1 MFKYEM
7 HLHTSPVSACAC
19 ASVRENLEFY
29 KKIGYDGVFITNHF
43 FDGNAGFD
51 RTLPYE
57 DKINIYFSDYEDGIK
72 IGKELGIKVFC
83 GVEMSYKGTDFLVY
97 GLDKEWWLSH
107 PEIADMKKSV
117 QLPFLIENGALIF
130 QAHPFREAKYIDHI
144 RLFPCVQGVEVIN
157 AGRTDH
163 VNQMAELYAEHYGK
177 LRIAG
182 TDNHLGADVKMLA
195 GVCTQKPIESVED
208 FIHAMTN
215 GETELFHEPNPL
227 APITE

>member
-7 HLHTSPVSACAC
+7 HLHTSPASACAR

-130 QAHPFREAKYIDHI
+130 QAHPFREARYIDHI
-144 RLFPCVQGVEVIN
+144 RLFTCVQGVETIN
-157 AGRTDH
+157 AERTDF
-163 VNQMAELYAEHYGK
+163 VNKMADLYADYYGK
-177 LRIAG
+177 LKIAG
-182 TDNHLGADVKMLA
+182 SDNHVASKAKNLA
-195 GVCTQKPIESVED
+195 GVQTDTPITSIAD
-208 FIHAMTN
+208 FIERMQS
-215 GETELFHEPNPL
+215 GKVELFHEANPL
-227 APITE
+227 APKTE